1 MSFLPTQ
8 YHIVRI
14 GTGSEPLSKSQ
25 KEFNRLTQK
34 IEQLTVD
41 LHDLRDV
48 SGHIQQRVKADYHP
62 LLDQYCR
69 LQADLV
75 RLFDRAYGH
84 EDITNNE
91 KKKLADLIRRMA
103 SDLISVHGVEAL
115 RPIYDTYNTAE
126 FDDDRNEDQPLASR
140 NEANSDEGADDYIAE
155 QEAAEAER
163 QRQRANKPKSA
174 KQLERE
180 AKKMADAQKT
190 TKAVRTLYMDL
201 VKAFHPDREPDEAEK
216 LRKTEIMHRVIAAY
230 EKSDLLALFRLQLE
244 FERIDQAHLEA
255 LAEEQ
260 LTYYNKILRQQAQE
274 LEAEFASLQKEL
286 AAMTGKSTFSAG
298 SLVGFEFSLNSDI
311 AQLKRDIKQL
321 KQDVKALANTSILR
335 QWLKSYR

>member
-1 MSFLPTQ
+1 MSSLPAQ
-8 YHIVRI
+8 YQVVRI
-14 GTGSEPLSKSQ
+14 GTGNEPLSKSQ

-34 IEQLTVD
+34 IEQLTTQ
-41 LHDLRDV
+41 LHELRGV
-48 SGHIQQRVKADYHP
+48 SEHIRQRVQADYHP
-62 LLDQYCR
+62 LIEQYSR

-75 RLFDRAYGH
+75 CLFDRAY
-84 EDITNNE
+84 ENE
-91 KKKLADLIRRMA
+91 ETTKPERKKLAELIRDMA
-103 SDLISVHGVEAL
+103 SDLISVHGLDSL
-115 RPIYDTYNTAE
+115 RIIYDKYDRPE
-126 FDDDRNEDQPLASR
+126 FDDGQDQQLATREVGS
-140 NEANSDEGADDYIAE
+140 GAPDDLDDYISQ

-163 QRQRANKPKSA
+163 QRQRANRPKSA

-180 AKKMADAQKT
+180 AKKRADEQKT

-216 LRKTEIMHRVIAAY
+216 VRKTEIMHRVIAAY

-244 FERIDQAHLEA
+244 FERIDQAHLES
-255 LAEEQ
+255 LAEGQ

-274 LEAEFASLQKEL
+274 LDGEVLALQQEL
-286 AAMTGKSTFSAG
+286 AAITGKSAFAVG

-321 KQDVKALANTSILR
+321 KQDLKALASLSVLK
-335 QWLKSYR
+335 QWLKGYR

>member
-1 MSFLPTQ
+1 MSSLPAQ
-8 YHIVRI
+8 YQVVRI
-14 GTGSEPLSKSQ
+14 GTGNEPLSKSQ

-34 IEQLTVD
+34 IEQLTAE
-41 LHDLRDV
+41 LHELRGV
-48 SGHIQQRVKADYHP
+48 SDHIQQRVQADYHP
-62 LLDQYCR
+62 LIDQYSR

-75 RLFDRAYGH
+75 RLFDRAYEH
-84 EDITNNE
+84 EETTKTE
-91 KKKLADLIRRMA
+91 RKKLADLIRSMV
-103 SDLISVHGVEAL
+103 SDLISVQGMDNLSAIYGKYN
-115 RPIYDTYNTAE
+115 RPE
-126 FDDDRNEDQPLASR
+126 FDDSQDQQLATR
-140 NEANSDEGADDYIAE
+140 EASSGPNGDVEEYIIQ

-163 QRQRANKPKSA
+163 QRQRANRPKSA

-180 AKKMADAQKT
+180 AKKQADEQKT

-216 LRKTEIMHRVIAAY
+216 IRKTEIMHRVIAAY

-244 FERIDQAHLEA
+244 FERIDQAHLES
-255 LAEEQ
+255 LAEGQ

-274 LEAEFASLQKEL
+274 LDSEVLVLQKEL
-286 AAMTGKSTFSAG
+286 AAITGKSTFAVG

-311 AQLKRDIKQL
+311 AQLRRDVKQL
-321 KQDVKALANTSILR
+321 KQDLKALASMSVLK

>member
-1 MSFLPTQ
+1 MSSLPAQ
-8 YHIVRI
+8 YQVVRI
-14 GTGSEPLSKSQ
+14 GTGTEPLSKSQ

-34 IEQLTVD
+34 IEQLTTE
-41 LHDLRDV
+41 LHELRGV
-48 SGHIQQRVKADYHP
+48 SDHIQQRVQADYHP
-62 LLDQYCR
+62 LIDQYSR

-75 RLFDRAYGH
+75 RLFDRAYGN
-84 EDITNNE
+84 EETTKTE
-91 KKKLADLIRRMA
+91 KKKLADLIRSMA
-103 SDLISVHGVEAL
+103 HDLIFVQGMDSL
-115 RPIYDTYNTAE
+115 RSIYDKYDMPE
-126 FDDDRNEDQPLASR
+126 FDDSQDQQLATREVS
-140 NEANSDEGADDYIAE
+140 SGTYDDVEEYIIQ

-163 QRQRANKPKSA
+163 QRQRANRPKSA

-180 AKKMADAQKT
+180 AKKQADEQKT

-244 FERIDQAHLEA
+244 FERIDQTHLEA
-255 LAEEQ
+255 LAEDQ

-274 LEAEFASLQKEL
+274 LDGELLALQKEL
-286 AAMTGKSTFSAG
+286 AAITGKSTFAVG

-321 KQDVKALANTSILR
+321 KQDVKALASVSVLK
-335 QWLKSYR
+335 QWLKGYR

>member
-1 MSFLPTQ
+1 MSSSPAQ
-8 YHIVRI
+8 YHVVRI
-14 GTGSEPLSKSQ
+14 GTGTEPLSKSQ

-34 IEQLTVD
+34 IEQLTTE
-41 LHDLRDV
+41 LHELRGV
-48 SGHIQQRVKADYHP
+48 SDHIQQRVQTDYHP
-62 LLDQYCR
+62 LIDQYSR

-75 RLFDRAYGH
+75 RLFDRAYAS
-84 EDITNNE
+84 EETTKTE
-91 KKKLADLIRRMA
+91 RKKLAELIRSMA
-103 SDLISVHGVEAL
+103 SDLISVHGIDSL
-115 RPIYDTYNTAE
+115 KLIYDKYNLPE
-126 FDDDRNEDQPLASR
+126 FSNDQELANTGEAYSGTNDDVE
-140 NEANSDEGADDYIAE
+140 EYITQ

-180 AKKMADAQKT
+180 AKKRADEQKT

-216 LRKTEIMHRVIAAY
+216 VRKTEIMHRVIAAY
-230 EKSDLLALFRLQLE
+230 ETSDLLALFRLQLE

-255 LAEEQ
+255 LAEDQ
-260 LTYYNKILRQQAQE
+260 LTYYNKILRQQAHE
-274 LEAEFASLQKEL
+274 LEAECLALRKEL
-286 AAMTGKSTFSAG
+286 AAMTGKSTFAAG

-321 KQDVKALANTSILR
+321 KQDVKALASLSVLK
-335 QWLKSYR
+335 QWLKGYR

>member
-1 MSFLPTQ
+1 MSSLPAQ
-8 YHIVRI
+8 YQVVRI
-14 GTGSEPLSKSQ
+14 GTGTEPLSKSQ

-34 IEQLTVD
+34 IEQLTTE
-41 LHDLRDV
+41 LHELRGV
-48 SGHIQQRVKADYHP
+48 SEHIQQRVQADYHP
-62 LLDQYCR
+62 LIDQYSR

-75 RLFDRAYGH
+75 RLFDRAYGN
-84 EDITNNE
+84 EETTKAE
-91 KKKLADLIRRMA
+91 KKKLAELIRSMA
-103 SDLISVHGVEAL
+103 SDLISVHGMDSL
-115 RPIYDTYNTAE
+115 RVIYDKYTSPE
-126 FDDDRNEDQPLASR
+126 FSNEQELANKGEAYTGTNDDVE
-140 NEANSDEGADDYIAE
+140 EYILQ

-163 QRQRANKPKSA
+163 QRQRANQPKSA

-180 AKKMADAQKT
+180 AKKRADEQKT

-244 FERIDQAHLEA
+244 FERIDQTHLEA
-255 LAEEQ
+255 LAEDQ

-274 LEAEFASLQKEL
+274 LETDLLTLQKQL
-286 AAMTGKSTFSAG
+286 TALTGKSTVTAG

-311 AQLKRDIKQL
+311 AQLKRDIKQS
-321 KQDVKALANTSILR
+321 KQDLKALASVSILK
-335 QWLKSYR
+335 QWLKGYR